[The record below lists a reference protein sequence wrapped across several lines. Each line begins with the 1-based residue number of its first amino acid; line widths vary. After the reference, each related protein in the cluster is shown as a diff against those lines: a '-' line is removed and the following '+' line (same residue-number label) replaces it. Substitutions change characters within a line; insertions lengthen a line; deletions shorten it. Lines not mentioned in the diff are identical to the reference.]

1 MTSDLSTAEK
11 RCLRLS
17 FDVSKQM
24 PCYPESINASF
35 QFSRPETIES
45 LHDKGYLLWS
55 SHRGS
60 TYHFTEKARAFVGA
74 PTVSRQESGGAA

>member
-1 MTSDLSTAEK
+1 MTSDLSAAEK

-17 FDVSKQM
+17 FEVSKQM

-35 QFSRPETIES
+35 QFSQSATIES

-60 TYHFTEKARAFVGA
+60 TYHFTEKALAFVGA
-74 PTVSRQESGGAA
+74 SSLTRQERGSAT